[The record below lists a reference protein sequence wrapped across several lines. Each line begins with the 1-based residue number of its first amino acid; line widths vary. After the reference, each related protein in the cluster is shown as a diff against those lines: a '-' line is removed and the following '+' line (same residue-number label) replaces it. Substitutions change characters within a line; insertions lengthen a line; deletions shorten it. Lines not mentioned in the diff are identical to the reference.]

1 MIISSARASRAT
13 RFMDNSKKRG
23 AARAR
28 ARGKTP
34 GMNLHRI
41 ERVYLGQDV
50 TDAQLQGSWAP
61 VRGAQV
67 CRSECTLSPYGVQGG
82 DRAIVS
88 LPSVTVIG
96 AGLAGLRT
104 VERLRHRGCRGR
116 IVLLGAEPHL
126 PYDRPPLSKQV
137 LRGER
142 DAPWLRPADDYA
154 GLDVEVRLGEQ
165 VLELDADQRVLR
177 TRDTQQLPYDVLVIA
192 TGASP
197 RRVPGINGLVLRTLD
212 HAIDLR
218 GLLRPG
224 ARLAII
230 GAGLIGCEAAASARA
245 MGVEVDLIDVLPG
258 PLIRVVGAQVCN
270 LVADLHRAHGVRLH
284 MDTAAARVGTDAAR
298 VGAATGGAGELALAD
313 GTVLAAD
320 IVLEAVGAV
329 PETGWL
335 EGSQLRLD
343 DGVVCDAE
351 GRVAEDVYA
360 VGDVARWDGRRS
372 EHWTNAGWQ
381 ADRVA
386 AAILGQEPPL
396 PEPAY
401 WWSDQ
406 YDVKLQGLG
415 APGPD
420 DDVQLISWGPKARTV
435 ALYARDG
442 RLTGAVGFSAAAAVM
457 RLRADITAGS
467 AIGDVL
473 VRLAPLAPPVPRT
486 CAAPTWPCQAG
497 GGADLSR
504 GTNSRVKYLHKKS

>member
-1 MIISSARASRAT
+1 MT
-13 RFMDNSKKRG
+13 
-23 AARAR
+23 
-28 ARGKTP
+28 
-34 GMNLHRI
+34 
-41 ERVYLGQDV
+41 LGQ
-50 TDAQLQGSWAP
+50 APPGPNGSGHGPFRRKGLKIFLLNGPWFHP
-61 VRGAQV
+61 DRPQ
-67 CRSECTLSPYGVQGG
+67 CVQEG
-82 DRAIVS
+82 DRAIATAE
-88 LPSVTVIG
+88 SVTVIG

-104 VERLRHRGCRGR
+104 VERLRHRGYRGR

-142 DAPWLRPADDYA
+142 DAPWLRAADDYA
-154 GLDVEVRLGEQ
+154 GLDVEVRLGEE
-165 VLELDADQRVLR
+165 VLELDAEQRVIR
-177 TRDTQQLPYDVLVIA
+177 TRDARLPYDVLVIA

-212 HAIDLR
+212 HATDLR

-230 GAGLIGCEAAASARA
+230 GAGLIGCEAAASARSL
-245 MGVEVDLIDVLPG
+245 GVEVDLIDVLPG
-258 PLIRVVGAQVCN
+258 PLIRVVGPQVCE

-284 MDTAAARVGTDAAR
+284 LGTAATR
-298 VGAATGGAGELALAD
+298 GGPGELALAD
-313 GTVLAAD
+313 GTAVAAD
-320 IVLEAVGAV
+320 VVLEAVGAA

-351 GRVAEDVYA
+351 GRAAEHVYA

-386 AAILGQEPPL
+386 AAILGQELPL
-396 PEPAY
+396 PEAAY

-406 YDVKLQGLG
+406 YDIKLQGLG

-420 DDVQLISWGPKARTV
+420 DDVHLITWGPKARTV
-435 ALYARDG
+435 ALYASNDH
-442 RLTGAVGFSAAAAVM
+442 LTGAVGFSAAAAVM
-457 RLRADITAGS
+457 RLRADIAVGT
-467 AIGDVL
+467 AIGEVL
-473 VRLAPLAPPVPRT
+473 ARLAP
-486 CAAPTWPCQAG
+486 
-497 GGADLSR
+497 
-504 GTNSRVKYLHKKS
+504 